1 MRRNCSRLDGQSNN
15 SSNTGGIKVSTNTII
30 GTISPEN
37 EKACH
42 KIVDLMKVPPINLV
56 IYLDDF
62 DSDHYSLVKSK
73 GLYRN
78 VRQLGWKTFEEHE
91 LTRISEF
98 QVVDHLIWIS
108 SDVVLGECIDFAWTL
123 CHELQHLHLS
133 LLDHRIPVIS
143 NFIDEAWAKNPA
155 LNERH
160 LPLPDEFNCDYI
172 AHQVVSKIFEK
183 AAVKEYIQSWNKDFI
198 TEAKR
203 LGSIFSG
210 NVRNDLIQILQS
222 DWQLYLA
229 LKPIIS
235 AENEG
240 FNFDLEGFVRNE
252 IVSKTSSLDEGDYL
266 V

>member
-1 MRRNCSRLDGQSNN
+1 M
-15 SSNTGGIKVSTNTII
+15 NTII

-37 EKACH
+37 EKACN
-42 KIVDLMKVPPINLV
+42 KIIDLMKVPPINLV

-78 VRQLGWKTFEEHE
+78 IRQLGWKPFEEHE
-91 LTRISEF
+91 LTRISEG

-108 SDVVLGECIDFAWTL
+108 SDAARGKCIDFAWTL

-143 NFIDEAWAKNPA
+143 NFIEKAWTTNIS

-172 AHQVVSKIFEK
+172 AHLVVSKIFEK
-183 AAVKEYIQSWNKDFI
+183 AAVKEYIQSWNKDFFI
-198 TEAKR
+198 EGR
-203 LGSIFSG
+203 RVSSIFSG
-210 NVRNDLIQILQS
+210 DVRNDLIQILKS
-222 DWQLYLA
+222 DWECYIELV
-229 LKPIIS
+229 PTIS

-240 FNFDLEGFVRNE
+240 FNFDLEGFVGNE
-252 IVSKTSSLDEGDYL
+252 IIPKT
-266 V
+266 